1 MTDKVV
7 FFDGVCNLCNSWVQW
22 LIKRDK
28 KNVLYYSSLQSGYA
42 TQHITDPEILSTD
55 SIVFFVNSTFYTKS
69 SAVFQICKQLAW
81 PYRLVLIFYIFPGF
95 IRDYVYDTV
104 AKNRYK
110 WFGKRATCMVPAA
123 SLKSKFLE

>member
-28 KNVLYYSSLQSGYA
+28 KNVFHYSSLQSHYA
-42 TQHITDPEILSTD
+42 SQNITDPEILKSD
-55 SIVFFVNSTFYTKS
+55 SIVFYINGVFYNRS
-69 SAVFQICKQLAW
+69 SAVFQILKQLGF
-81 PYRLVLIFYIFPGF
+81 PYRLALVFYLVPRF
-95 IRDYVYDTV
+95 IRDFVYNTV

-110 WFGKRATCMVPAA
+110 WFGKRASCMVPDA
-123 SLKSKFLE
+123 SLKLKFLE

>member
-28 KNVLYYSSLQSGYA
+28 KNVLYYSSLQSSYA
-42 TQHITDPEILSTD
+42 KQHITDPEILSTD

-81 PYRLVLIFYIFPGF
+81 PYCLVLIFYIVPGF
-95 IRDYVYDTV
+95 IRNYVYDTV

-110 WFGKRATCMVPAA
+110 WFGKRATCMVPDA

>member
-28 KNVLYYSSLQSGYA
+28 KNVLYYSSLQSSYA

-81 PYRLVLIFYIFPGF
+81 PYRLVLIFYIVPGF

-110 WFGKRATCMVPAA
+110 WFGKRATCMVPDA

>member
-28 KNVLYYSSLQSGYA
+28 KNVLYYSSLQSSYA

-81 PYRLVLIFYIFPGF
+81 PYRLVLIFYIVPGF

>member
-28 KNVLYYSSLQSGYA
+28 KNALHYSSLQSQYA
-42 TQHITDPEILSTD
+42 SQNVTDSEILTSD
-55 SIVFFVNSTFYTKS
+55 SIVFFINGVFYTRS
-69 SAVFQICKQLAW
+69 SAVFQILKQLGW
-81 PYRLVLIFYIFPGF
+81 PYRLALVFYVVPRF
-95 IRDYVYDTV
+95 IRDFVYNIV

-110 WFGKRATCMVPAA
+110 WFGKRATCMVPDA
-123 SLKSKFLE
+123 SLKLKFLE

>member
-28 KNVLYYSSLQSGYA
+28 KNVLHYSSLQSIYA
-42 TQHITDPEILSTD
+42 TEHITDPEILSTD
-55 SIVFFVNSTFYTKS
+55 SIVFFVNNTFYTKS

-81 PYRLVLIFYIFPGF
+81 PYRLVLIFYIVPGF